1 MTLTYDDD
9 DATQL
14 VDDDIGTDA
23 SFKETVESIEPDPDD
38 FDDIFGSP
46 KHKVKPVKLS
56 KSPKQSKS
64 SDDQTYT
71 KQADES
77 ISQPRHSHKR
87 QSAAVALPSNLGKL
101 IGSGLLITIVAVA
114 SMFAIMYGVS
124 LARAHGALSQAQE
137 QVVDAKASLAKSFDT
152 LKTATTEYNTA
163 LDASGVDVASY
174 TQAKTQANDDV
185 AAAQQALA
193 NLDDAINAAS
203 EYTWH
208 SANGWSI
215 KKLNDTASG
224 WRKLAS
230 TGESMS
236 QSAHDTTNDLS
247 RIREDLESRIKANV
261 VQPVKQNASGWR
273 KLASTGESMSQ
284 SAHDTTNDLSRI
296 REDLESRIKANVVQP
311 VKQNNDND
319 KNKDKQ
325 PDNDTDQSTGASAGS
340 SRIREDLESRIKA
353 NVVQPVKQNNDND
366 KNKDKQPDNDT
377 DQSTGASAGSTTGS
391 TGTMND
397 ATNNQYAQNMQNTT
411 MNHNNGSYQQPQQS
425 QQQRQVQSQTQ
436 APPDGTEVIVEQK
449 SDGGFVLSQENK
461 DGAAWLNKL
470 KAGDIVILN
479 GKEYVPP
486 DGTEVIVEQKS
497 DGGFVLSQENKDG
510 AAWLN
515 KLKAGDIVILNGKEY
530 VLSGDVL
537 HGSTLA
543 EANASAR

>member
-1 MTLTYDDD
+1 MVLAHDD

-23 SFKETVESIEPDPDD
+23 SFEETVESIEPDPDD
-38 FDDIFGSP
+38 FDDIFGTP
-46 KHKVKPVKLS
+46 KRKMKPAKAAKPTKVT
-56 KSPKQSKS
+56 KQSKLN
-64 SDDQTYT
+64 DEQTCVT
-71 KQADES
+71 QADES
-77 ISQPRHSHKR
+77 GSQPRHSHKR
-87 QSAAVALPSNLGKL
+87 KSAAVALPSNLGKL

-137 QVVDAKASLAKSFDT
+137 QVVNAKTSLVKSLDT
-152 LKTATTEYNTA
+152 LKTATTKYNTA

-174 TQAKTQANDDV
+174 RQAKTQANDDV

-193 NLDDAINAAS
+193 NLDDAIQASS

-261 VQPVKQNASGWR
+261 VQPVKQN
-273 KLASTGESMSQ
+273 
-284 SAHDTTNDLSRI
+284 
-296 REDLESRIKANVVQP
+296 
-311 VKQNNDND
+311 NDND

-325 PDNDTDQSTGASAGS
+325 PDND
-340 SRIREDLESRIKA
+340 I
-353 NVVQPVKQNNDND
+353 
-366 KNKDKQPDNDT
+366 
-377 DQSTGASAGSTTGS
+377 DQSTGASAGSTS
-391 TGTMND
+391 AMNGT
-397 ATNNQYAQNMQNTT
+397 TNNQYAQDMQNTI
-411 MNHNNGSYQQPQQS
+411 MNQHDGSNQQQQQSQQS

-436 APPDGTEVIVEQK
+436 A
-449 SDGGFVLSQENK
+449 
-461 DGAAWLNKL
+461 
-470 KAGDIVILN
+470 
-479 GKEYVPP
+479 PP

>member
-1 MTLTYDDD
+1 MGHVFEQDCEKRHMTLIHDDG
-9 DATQL
+9 ATQL

-23 SFKETVESIEPDPDD
+23 SFEETIGSIEPDPDD
-38 FDDIFGSP
+38 FDDIFGTP
-46 KHKVKPVKLS
+46 KRKVKPVKLS

-64 SDDQTYT
+64 SDDQIYT

-77 ISQPRHSHKR
+77 VSQPRHSHKR
-87 QSAAVALPSNLGKL
+87 KSAAVALPSNLGKL

-137 QVVDAKASLAKSFDT
+137 QVVDAKTSLVKSLDT
-152 LKTATTEYNTA
+152 LKTATTKYNTA

-236 QSAHDTTNDLS
+236 QSAHDTTNDL
-247 RIREDLESRIKANV
+247 
-261 VQPVKQNASGWR
+261 
-273 KLASTGESMSQ
+273 
-284 SAHDTTNDLSRI
+284 
-296 REDLESRIKANVVQP
+296 
-311 VKQNNDND
+311 
-319 KNKDKQ
+319 
-325 PDNDTDQSTGASAGS
+325 

-479 GKEYVPP
+479 GKEYV
-486 DGTEVIVEQKS
+486 
-497 DGGFVLSQENKDG
+497 
-510 AAWLN
+510 
-515 KLKAGDIVILNGKEY
+515 
-530 VLSGDVL
+530 LSGDVL

>member
-1 MTLTYDDD
+1 MTLTYDDDD

-38 FDDIFGSP
+38 FDDIFGTP

-71 KQADES
+71 KQTDES
-77 ISQPRHSHKR
+77 VSQPRHSHKR
-87 QSAAVALPSNLGKL
+87 KSAAVALPSNLGKL

-137 QVVDAKASLAKSFDT
+137 QVVDAKASLVKSLDT
-152 LKTATTEYNTA
+152 LKTATTKYNTA

-215 KKLNDTASG
+215 RKLNETASG

-236 QSAHDTTNDLS
+236 QSAHDTTNDL
-247 RIREDLESRIKANV
+247 
-261 VQPVKQNASGWR
+261 
-273 KLASTGESMSQ
+273 
-284 SAHDTTNDLSRI
+284 
-296 REDLESRIKANVVQP
+296 
-311 VKQNNDND
+311 
-319 KNKDKQ
+319 
-325 PDNDTDQSTGASAGS
+325 

-425 QQQRQVQSQTQ
+425 QQSQQQRQVQSQMQ
-436 APPDGTEVIVEQK
+436 A
-449 SDGGFVLSQENK
+449 
-461 DGAAWLNKL
+461 
-470 KAGDIVILN
+470 
-479 GKEYVPP
+479 PP

>member
-1 MTLTYDDD
+1 MVLAHDD

-23 SFKETVESIEPDPDD
+23 SFEETVESIEPDPDD
-38 FDDIFGSP
+38 FDDIFGTP
-46 KHKVKPVKLS
+46 KRKMKPAKAAKPTKVT
-56 KSPKQSKS
+56 KQSKLN
-64 SDDQTYT
+64 DEQTCVT
-71 KQADES
+71 QADES
-77 ISQPRHSHKR
+77 GSQPRHSHKR
-87 QSAAVALPSNLGKL
+87 KSAAVALPSNLGKL

-137 QVVDAKASLAKSFDT
+137 QVVNAKTSLVKSLDT
-152 LKTATTEYNTA
+152 LKTATTKYNTA

-174 TQAKTQANDDV
+174 RQAKTQANDDV

-193 NLDDAINAAS
+193 NLDDAIQASS

-261 VQPVKQNASGWR
+261 VQPVKQN
-273 KLASTGESMSQ
+273 
-284 SAHDTTNDLSRI
+284 
-296 REDLESRIKANVVQP
+296 
-311 VKQNNDND
+311 NDND
-319 KNKDKQ
+319 KNKGKQ
-325 PDNDTDQSTGASAGS
+325 PDNDIDQSTGASAGS
-340 SRIREDLESRIKA
+340 
-353 NVVQPVKQNNDND
+353 
-366 KNKDKQPDNDT
+366 
-377 DQSTGASAGSTTGS
+377 AGVMN
-391 TGTMND
+391 GT
-397 ATNNQYAQNMQNTT
+397 TNNQYAQDMQNTI
-411 MNHNNGSYQQPQQS
+411 MNQHDGSNQQQQQS
-425 QQQRQVQSQTQ
+425 QAQPQRQAQSQTQ

-470 KAGDIVILN
+470 KAGD
-479 GKEYVPP
+479 
-486 DGTEVIVEQKS
+486 T
-497 DGGFVLSQENKDG
+497 
-510 AAWLN
+510 
-515 KLKAGDIVILNGKEY
+515 VILNGKEY

>member
-1 MTLTYDDD
+1 MTLTYDD

-77 ISQPRHSHKR
+77 VSQPRHSHKR

-137 QVVDAKASLAKSFDT
+137 QVVDAKTSLAKSLDT
-152 LKTATTEYNTA
+152 LKTATTKYNTA

-261 VQPVKQNASGWR
+261 VQPVKQN
-273 KLASTGESMSQ
+273 
-284 SAHDTTNDLSRI
+284 ND
-296 REDLESRIKANVVQP
+296 
-311 VKQNNDND
+311 NDND
-319 KNKDKQ
+319 KSKQ
-325 PDNDTDQSTGASAGS
+325 SDNNADQSTGVSTGSAG
-340 SRIREDLESRIKA
+340 A
-353 NVVQPVKQNNDND
+353 MN
-366 KNKDKQPDNDT
+366 
-377 DQSTGASAGSTTGS
+377 
-391 TGTMND
+391 GT
-397 ATNNQYAQNMQNTT
+397 TNNQYVQDMQNTT
-411 MNHNNGSYQQPQQS
+411 MNQHNGLNQQQQQS
-425 QQQRQVQSQTQ
+425 QIQPQRQVQSQTQ
-436 APPDGTEVIVEQK
+436 A
-449 SDGGFVLSQENK
+449 
-461 DGAAWLNKL
+461 
-470 KAGDIVILN
+470 
-479 GKEYVPP
+479 PP

>member
-1 MTLTYDDD
+1 MVLMHDDD

-38 FDDIFGSP
+38 FDDIFGTP
-46 KHKVKPVKLS
+46 KRKMKPAKAA
-56 KSPKQSKS
+56 KQSKS
-64 SDDQTYT
+64 NDEQTFAT
-71 KQADES
+71 QADES
-77 ISQPRHSHKR
+77 GSQPRHSHKR
-87 QSAAVALPSNLGKL
+87 KSAAVALPSNLGKL

-137 QVVDAKASLAKSFDT
+137 QVVDAKASLAKSLDT
-152 LKTATTEYNTA
+152 LKTATTKYNTA

-174 TQAKTQANDDV
+174 RQAKTQANDDV

-247 RIREDLESRIKANV
+247 RIREDLESRI
-261 VQPVKQNASGWR
+261 R
-273 KLASTGESMSQ
+273 
-284 SAHDTTNDLSRI
+284 
-296 REDLESRIKANVVQP
+296 
-311 VKQNNDND
+311 
-319 KNKDKQ
+319 
-325 PDNDTDQSTGASAGS
+325 
-340 SRIREDLESRIKA
+340 A

-377 DQSTGASAGSTTGS
+377 DQSTGASAGSTS
-391 TGTMND
+391 AMNGT
-397 ATNNQYAQNMQNTT
+397 TNNQYAQDMQNTT
-411 MNHNNGSYQQPQQS
+411 MNQHNGSNQQQQQLQT

-470 KAGDIVILN
+470 KAGD
-479 GKEYVPP
+479 
-486 DGTEVIVEQKS
+486 T
-497 DGGFVLSQENKDG
+497 
-510 AAWLN
+510 
-515 KLKAGDIVILNGKEY
+515 VILNGKEY

>member
-1 MTLTYDDD
+1 MTLIHDD

-23 SFKETVESIEPDPDD
+23 LFEETVELIKPDPDD

-46 KHKVKPVKLS
+46 KRKVKPAKASKLS
-56 KSPKQSKS
+56 KSLKQSKS

-77 ISQPRHSHKR
+77 GSQPRHSHKR
-87 QSAAVALPSNLGKL
+87 KSTAVALPSNLGKL

-114 SMFAIMYGVS
+114 SMFVIMYGVS
-124 LARAHGALSQAQE
+124 LARAHGALCQAQE
-137 QVVDAKASLAKSFDT
+137 QVVDVKTQLVKSLDT

-174 TQAKTQANDDV
+174 RQAKTQANDDV

-193 NLDDAINAAS
+193 NLDDAIHASS

-208 SANGWSI
+208 SANGWSV
-215 KKLNDTASG
+215 KKLNDTAFG

-236 QSAHDTTNDLS
+236 QSAHDTANDLS
-247 RIREDLESRIKANV
+247 RV
-261 VQPVKQNASGWR
+261 
-273 KLASTGESMSQ
+273 
-284 SAHDTTNDLSRI
+284 

-311 VKQNNDND
+311 VKQNNDSGND
-319 KNKDKQ
+319 KANQ
-325 PDNDTDQSTGASAGS
+325 SDNDTDQ
-340 SRIREDLESRIKA
+340 L
-353 NVVQPVKQNNDND
+353 
-366 KNKDKQPDNDT
+366 T
-377 DQSTGASAGSTTGS
+377 DASAGSTS
-391 TGTMND
+391 AMNGT
-397 ATNNQYAQNMQNTT
+397 TNNQYAQDMQNTT
-411 MNHNNGSYQQPQQS
+411 MNQHNGSNQQQQQS
-425 QQQRQVQSQTQ
+425 QTQQQRQPQSQTQ
-436 APPDGTEVIVEQK
+436 A
-449 SDGGFVLSQENK
+449 
-461 DGAAWLNKL
+461 
-470 KAGDIVILN
+470 
-479 GKEYVPP
+479 PP

>member
-1 MTLTYDDD
+1 MALMHDDD

-14 VDDDIGTDA
+14 TNDVVDDDIGTDA
-23 SFKETVESIEPDPDD
+23 SFEQTVESIEPDPDD

-46 KHKVKPVKLS
+46 KRKAKPVKLS

-64 SDDQTYT
+64 SDDQIYT

-77 ISQPRHSHKR
+77 VSQPRHSHKR

-101 IGSGLLITIVAVA
+101 ISSGLLITIIAVA

-137 QVVDAKASLAKSFDT
+137 QVVDAKTSLVKSLDT
-152 LKTATTEYNTA
+152 LKTATTKYNTA
-163 LDASGVDVASY
+163 LDASGVNVASY

-193 NLDDAINAAS
+193 NLDDAIQASS

-236 QSAHDTTNDLS
+236 QSASDTANDLS
-247 RIREDLESRIKANV
+247 RV
-261 VQPVKQNASGWR
+261 
-273 KLASTGESMSQ
+273 
-284 SAHDTTNDLSRI
+284 

-311 VKQNNDND
+311 VKQNNNDND
-319 KNKDKQ
+319 SDKQ
-325 PDNDTDQSTGASAGS
+325 SDNDTDQ
-340 SRIREDLESRIKA
+340 L
-353 NVVQPVKQNNDND
+353 
-366 KNKDKQPDNDT
+366 
-377 DQSTGASAGSTTGS
+377 TGASAGSTIGS
-391 TGTMND
+391 AGTMND
-397 ATNNQYAQNMQNTT
+397 ATNNQYAQNMQNTI
-411 MNHNNGSYQQPQQS
+411 MNHNNGSYQQTQQSQQS

-436 APPDGTEVIVEQK
+436 
-449 SDGGFVLSQENK
+449 
-461 DGAAWLNKL
+461 
-470 KAGDIVILN
+470 
-479 GKEYVPP
+479 VPP

-497 DGGFVLSQENKDG
+497 NGGFVLSQENKDG

>member
-1 MTLTYDDD
+1 MTLTYDDDD

-38 FDDIFGSP
+38 FDDIFGTP

-77 ISQPRHSHKR
+77 VSQPRHSHKR
-87 QSAAVALPSNLGKL
+87 KSAAVALPSNLGKL

-137 QVVDAKASLAKSFDT
+137 QVVDAKASLVKSLDT
-152 LKTATTEYNTA
+152 LKTATTKYNTA

-215 KKLNDTASG
+215 RKLNETASG

-247 RIREDLESRIKANV
+247 RVREDLESRIKANV
-261 VQPVKQNASGWR
+261 VQPVKQDN
-273 KLASTGESMSQ
+273 
-284 SAHDTTNDLSRI
+284 
-296 REDLESRIKANVVQP
+296 
-311 VKQNNDND
+311 NND
-319 KNKDKQ
+319 KQ
-325 PDNDTDQSTGASAGS
+325 SDNDTDQSM
-340 SRIREDLESRIKA
+340 
-353 NVVQPVKQNNDND
+353 
-366 KNKDKQPDNDT
+366 
-377 DQSTGASAGSTTGS
+377 GASAGSTTGS

-411 MNHNNGSYQQPQQS
+411 MNHNNGLYQQPQQPQQS
-425 QQQRQVQSQTQ
+425 QTQSQRQVQSQTQ

-470 KAGDIVILN
+470 KAGD
-479 GKEYVPP
+479 
-486 DGTEVIVEQKS
+486 T
-497 DGGFVLSQENKDG
+497 
-510 AAWLN
+510 
-515 KLKAGDIVILNGKEY
+515 VILNGKEY

-537 HGSTLA
+537 HGSTFA